1 MKTREWQIGVAGT
14 FDVGNYGDLLFP
26 LVAEAELSAR
36 LGAVKLH
43 RFSYH
48 GKTPPDWPYRVTSVT
63 ELPQLAS
70 SLDGLLIGG
79 GFLIRFDKE
88 VAPGYGPPTPEIHH
102 PTGYWLTPA
111 LIALQQGIPLIWNA
125 PGMHCNEIPAWAD
138 PLMDLAL
145 SLSRYVAV
153 RDEPSREA
161 LARYTDASRIKVV
174 PDTAFGISRLLDGS
188 PSPELNRLREAAGL
202 TRPYIVIQAALG
214 LKSFACFVKN
224 HAHRFQGFQFLALPV
239 GPVLGD
245 HPAILEEDLPEIVR
259 LPTWPHPL
267 LLAELIGNAEAVV
280 GHSYHL
286 AITALASGVPV
297 FTPQDLSVGKYSALL
312 DFETLYQLDAGRE
325 PDPDWFLSRLGRAA
339 PAAAVEARLDSLHD
353 HWNRIAAALEEGP
366 RAPQPALG
374 QFWQSLPG
382 RLEEGETRNRQ
393 RERIVELSRLLMAHH
408 EIAAHDPQLTEQRER
423 IDELSR
429 LLTVARQE
437 IAARDQQVAALHHS
451 NSWKLTSPLR
461 FFGRALR
468 GNGARNKV
476 INLDRISQHKLE
488 TEPYRWA
495 RIDSLFSPK
504 DAKALATTYPHDHFK
519 RLQAHGGEKDYDYEA
534 RSLIRMGAETPS
546 FPNEL
551 SAVWRGFAEDLLSP
565 AYRNA
570 MSLLTGCDLS
580 NSPLEV
586 NVFHYGPGASLGAH
600 PDLADKIITHVF
612 YFNESWNPKDGGCL
626 SILRS
631 PDAKDI
637 VTEIPPLVGT
647 SAVIVRSDTS
657 WHAVAPVINGS
668 QVSRRSVTVTF
679 YRPGSESS
687 MWPADDATP
696 LHRYGET
703 ETEEKA
709 ARPEPKSWWSRLTSW
724 GK

>member
-1 MKTREWQIGVAGT
+1 MKTREWRIGVAGT
-14 FDVGNYGDLLFP
+14 FDVENYGDLLFP
-26 LVAEAELSAR
+26 LVAEAELSTR

-48 GKTPPDWPYRVTSVT
+48 SKTPPDWPYPVTSVA
-63 ELPQLAS
+63 ELPRMAS

-125 PGMHCNEIPAWAD
+125 PGMHRNEIPAWAE
-138 PLMDLAL
+138 PLLEL
-145 SLSRYVAV
+145 SLTLSRYIAV
-153 RDEPSREA
+153 RDQPSQEA
-161 LARYTDASRIKVV
+161 LARFAGASRIAVV

-188 PSPELNRLREAAGL
+188 PSPELTRLREAAGL
-202 TRPYIVIQAALG
+202 TGPYIVIQSALG
-214 LKSFACFVKN
+214 LKSFARFVKN
-224 HAHRFQGFQFLALPV
+224 HARRFKDFQFLALPI

-245 HPAILEEDLPEIVR
+245 HPAILEEELPGVVR
-259 LPTWPHPL
+259 LPSWPHPL

-286 AITALASGVPV
+286 AITALTSGVPV
-297 FTPQDLSVGKYSALL
+297 FTPQDLSIGKYSALL
-312 DFETLYQLDAGRE
+312 DFETLYPLEAFRE
-325 PDPDWFLSRLGRAA
+325 PDPDWFLSRVGRTA
-339 PAAAVEARLDSLHD
+339 PPAAVEARLDPLHD
-353 HWNRIAAALEEGP
+353 HWNRVAAALEDGP
-366 RAPQPALG
+366 RATQPALG
-374 QFWQSLPG
+374 RFWQSLPG
-382 RLEEGETRNRQ
+382 LLEKQE
-393 RERIVELSRLLMAHH
+393 H
-408 EIAAHDPQLTEQRER
+408 
-423 IDELSR
+423 IDELGR

-437 IAARDQQVAALHHS
+437 IAARDHQVTAQQERIEGLSRLLTVARQEITARDHRVTALYES
-451 NSWKLTSPLR
+451 TSWKLTSPLR

-468 GNGARNKV
+468 GNKVTRNM
-476 INLDRISQHKLE
+476 INLNRISEHKLE

-495 RIDSLFSPK
+495 RIDGLFSPQ

-534 RSLIRMGAETPS
+534 RSLIRMGADAPS
-546 FPNEL
+546 FPDEL
-551 SAVWRGFAEDLLSP
+551 SAAWRGFAEDLLSP

-580 NSPLEV
+580 DSPLEV

-600 PDLADKIITHVF
+600 PDLSDKIITHVF

-647 SAVIVRSDTS
+647 SALIVRSDNS
-657 WHAVAPVINGS
+657 WHAVAPVVNGS
-668 QVSRRSVTVTF
+668 RVSRRSVTVTF
-679 YRPGSESS
+679 YRPGSASS
-687 MWPADDATP
+687 MWPPDDATP
-696 LHRYGET
+696 LHTYAGSET
-703 ETEEKA
+703 ETSPA
-709 ARPEPKSWWSRLTSW
+709 QPVSWWRRLKSW

>member
-1 MKTREWQIGVAGT
+1 MKTRELQIGVAGT

-48 GKTPPDWPYRVTSVT
+48 SRTPPDWPYRVTSVA
-63 ELPQLAS
+63 ELPQMAS
-70 SLDGLLIGG
+70 SLDGMLIGG

-88 VAPGYGPPTPEIHH
+88 VAPGYGPPTPAIHH
-102 PTGYWLTPA
+102 PTGYWLTPG

-138 PLMDLAL
+138 PLIELAL
-145 SLSRYVAV
+145 SLSRYIAV
-153 RDEPSREA
+153 RDRPSQEA
-161 LARYTDASRIKVV
+161 LARFTDPSRIAVV

-188 PSPELNRLREAAGL
+188 PSSELNRLREASGL
-202 TRPYIVIQAALG
+202 TGPYIVIQAALG
-214 LKSFACFVKN
+214 LKSFARFVKS
-224 HAHRFQGFQFLALPV
+224 HAHPLRDFQFLALPI

-245 HPAILEEDLPEIVR
+245 HPAILEEDFPGVVR

-286 AITALASGVPV
+286 AITALTSGVPV

-312 DFETLYQLDAGRE
+312 DFETLYQLDAERE
-325 PDPDWFLSRLGRAA
+325 PDPDWFLSRVGRTA
-339 PAAAVEARLDSLHD
+339 PAAAAQTRLDPLRD
-353 HWNRIAAALEEGP
+353 HWDRVAAALEDGP
-366 RAPQPALG
+366 RATQPALG
-374 QFWQSLPG
+374 RFWQSLPG
-382 RLEEGETRNRQ
+382 LLEEGEEARNRQ
-393 RERIVELSRLLMAHH
+393 RERMDESSRLLA
-408 EIAAHDPQLTEQRER
+408 
-423 IDELSR
+423 
-429 LLTVARQE
+429 VARQE
-437 IAARDQQVAALHHS
+437 ITARDHRVTALYHS
-451 NSWKLTSPLR
+451 TAWKLTSPLR
-461 FFGRALR
+461 FFGRTLR
-468 GNGARNKV
+468 GNGARSNM
-476 INLDRISQHKLE
+476 INLNRISQHKLE

-495 RIDSLFSPK
+495 LIDGLFSPG
-504 DAKALATTYPHDHFK
+504 DGKALATTYPHDHFK
-519 RLQAHGGEKDYDYEA
+519 RLSAHGGEKDYDYEA
-534 RSLIRMGAETPS
+534 RSLIRMGADTASYPE
-546 FPNEL
+546 EL
-551 SAVWRGFAEDLLSP
+551 SNAWRGFAEDLLSP

-600 PDLADKIITHVF
+600 PDLSDKVITHVF

-631 PDAKDI
+631 PDSKDI
-637 VTEIPPLVGT
+637 VTAVPPLVGT
-647 SAVIVRSDTS
+647 SAVIVRSENS
-657 WHAVAPVINGS
+657 WHAVAPVVNGS
-668 QVSRRSVTVTF
+668 RSSRRSVTVTF
-679 YRPGSESS
+679 YRPGSASS
-687 MWPADDATP
+687 MWPPDDATP
-696 LHRYGET
+696 LHRYGEPET
-703 ETEEKA
+703 ETQMA
-709 ARPEPKSWWSRLTSW
+709 QPKSWWSRLTSW

>member
-1 MKTREWQIGVAGT
+1 MKTREWEIGVAGT

-48 GKTPPDWPYRVTSVT
+48 SKTPPDWPYRVTSVA
-63 ELPQLAS
+63 ELPQMAS
-70 SLDGLLIGG
+70 SLDGLLLGG

-88 VAPGYGPPTPEIHH
+88 VAPGYGPPDPAIHH
-102 PTGYWLTPA
+102 PTGYWLTPG
-111 LIALQQGIPLIWNA
+111 LIALQQGMPLIWNA
-125 PGMHCNEIPAWAD
+125 PGMHCNEIPAWAE
-138 PLMDLAL
+138 PLLELAL
-145 SLSRYVAV
+145 SLSRYIAV
-153 RDEPSREA
+153 RDQPSREA
-161 LARYTDASRIKVV
+161 LARFTDASRIAVV

-188 PSPELNRLREAAGL
+188 PSPELNRLRQAAGL

-214 LKSFACFVKN
+214 SKSFA
-224 HAHRFQGFQFLALPV
+224 RFFKKHPYRFRDFQFLALPV

-245 HPAILEEDLPEIVR
+245 HPAILEKDFPKIAR

-286 AITALASGVPV
+286 AITALTSGVPV
-297 FTPQDLSVGKYSALL
+297 FTPQNLSAGKYSALL
-312 DFETLYQLDAGRE
+312 DFETLYQLDAKSD
-325 PDPDWFLSRLGRAA
+325 PDPDWLLSRVGRTA
-339 PAAAVEARLDSLHD
+339 PPAAVEARLDPLRD
-353 HWNRIAAALEEGP
+353 HWDRIAAALEEGP
-366 RAPQPALG
+366 RATQPALG
-374 QFWQSLPG
+374 RFWQSLPG
-382 RLEEGETRNRQ
+382 LLEEGKSQ
-393 RERIVELSRLLMAHH
+393 RV
-408 EIAAHDPQLTEQRER
+408 
-423 IDELSR
+423 DELSR

-437 IAARDQQVAALHHS
+437 IAARDRQAAALRQS

-461 FFGRALR
+461 LFGRALR
-468 GNGARNKV
+468 GNKAARNM
-476 INLDRISQHKLE
+476 INLNRISEHKLE

-495 RIDSLFSPK
+495 RIDGLFSPG
-504 DAKALATTYPHDHFK
+504 DARALATTYPHDHFK
-519 RLQAHGGEKDYDYEA
+519 RLSARGGEKDYDYEA
-534 RSLIRMGAETPS
+534 RSLIRMGADAPS
-546 FPNEL
+546 FPDEL
-551 SAVWRGFAEDLLSP
+551 SAAWRGFAEDLLSP

-580 NSPLEV
+580 SSPLEV

-647 SAVIVRSDTS
+647 SAVIVRSDSS
-657 WHAVAPVINGS
+657 WHAVAPVVNGS
-668 QVSRRSVTVTF
+668 RVSRRSVTVTF
-679 YRPGSESS
+679 YRPGSASS
-687 MWPADDATP
+687 MWPPDDATP
-696 LHRYGET
+696 LHRYVGLEAET
-703 ETEEKA
+703 QTTQPA
-709 ARPEPKSWWSRLTSW
+709 SWWRRLTSW